1 MIINFSVE
9 NFMSINEKQDISFKI
24 SKVEHLNDSSREL
37 NNGKICNTITAVVG
51 NNASGKTNILKAL
64 AFLLWFS
71 KKSYSFNAP
80 FDSMVLPHVLS
91 GKNTSSFELNFEK
104 EGTEYIY
111 KLVLTNKRLDY
122 EYFGK
127 KQNRGFSYLY
137 EVHRKENDLN
147 VTKWSSELGKLNEN
161 DKKRFLG
168 MHLCSFFSFLLSTGY
183 LVSLD
188 IDSLYPYVTNIGSG
202 GKGSEDS
209 FLFLLKTS
217 ESLKAD
223 DRKREKINSFLRE
236 CDLGFSSLEFCKGV
250 LATHIKG
257 QPEEEKELE
266 ILGMNHQVGNKM
278 FQFPLLQESNGTQK
292 LVNLLNRIIPTI
304 EKGGIVIWDE
314 LEDAIH
320 PFLAKKIVQLFK
332 SRNNNLK
339 NAQLLFTTH
348 APLLLDEC
356 TKTQIYLVEKNE
368 KLESDLYRLDDVEG
382 VRNGDNFSTK
392 YISGAYGAV
401 PQGRWF

>member
-9 NFMSINEKQDISFKI
+9 NFMSINERQDISFKI
-24 SKVEHLNDSSREL
+24 SKVEHLNDSSRKL
-37 NNGKICNTITAVVG
+37 DNGKICNTITAVVG

-71 KKSYSFNAP
+71 KKSYSFNEP
-80 FDSMVLPHVLS
+80 FSSMVLPHALS
-91 GKNTSSFELNFEK
+91 GKKSSSFELHFEK
-104 EGTEYIY
+104 DREEYIY
-111 KLVLTNKRLDY
+111 KLILTNTKLEY

-137 EVHRKENDLN
+137 EVVRKNDALT
-147 VTKWSSELGKLNEN
+147 VAKWSSKLGKLNEN
-161 DKKRFLG
+161 DKNRFLG

-183 LVSLD
+183 LVPLG
-188 IDSLYPYVTNIGSG
+188 INSLYPYTTNVGPG
-202 GKGSEDS
+202 GKGSDNS
-209 FLFLLKTS
+209 FSFLLKAS
-217 ESLKAD
+217 KLLKENNA
-223 DRKREKINSFLRE
+223 RREKINSFLRE
-236 CDLGFSSLEFCKGV
+236 CDLGFSGLDFCKGV
-250 LATHIKG
+250 LTTRIKG
-257 QPEEEKELE
+257 QIEEEKGLE
-266 ILGMNHQVGNKM
+266 VLGMNHQVGKKT
-278 FQFPLLQESNGTQK
+278 FRLPLLQESNGTQK
-292 LVNLLNRIIPTI
+292 LVDFLNRIIPVI
-304 EKGGIVIWDE
+304 ENGGIVIWDE

-332 SRNNNLK
+332 SRNNNSQ
-339 NAQLLFTTH
+339 NSQLLFTTH

-356 TKTQIYLVEKNE
+356 TKTQIYLVEKNNN
-368 KLESDLYRLDDVEG
+368 LESDLYRLDDVEG